1 MDILGL
7 INVPGWVLTI
17 IMILITLYLY
27 SLWYQSLWSRLGIAG
42 PRPIPFLGVLPLYMK
57 QGIAKG
63 DLQLTKTY
71 GFVVGIYQ
79 GHLPVLLVS
88 DPEMLKEIFIKDF
101 SNFTN
106 RPIPFKMAK
115 ENASG
120 VAAAYDNHWKFLR
133 STISPTFSSGKLK
146 LMVPKIQ
153 KCCTDL
159 VENIQQHSDQ
169 GEPVDMKEVC
179 GAYTMDVIASTAFGI
194 DVNSKKNPNNAFVK
208 HAKQAAL
215 GQIFKPQLLII
226 MIFPFVKNWFTVLFA
241 DKEVGEFFKSVV
253 ESASELRKKGQE
265 VYNDFLQ
272 LMLTARRDENQSEY
286 FTTGDLKEF
295 KNRGL
300 NDMEL
305 IENAVTFFIAGYD
318 TTANTLSFAC
328 YCLATN
334 KDVQDKCIEEIDNI
348 LHGESPQIEDL
359 SKLEY
364 LDRFFNEVLRLHGA
378 ALRFSREG
386 KQDIT
391 VKGVYIPKDI
401 DVSVPIYALHRNPL
415 YWPDPEKFDPDR
427 FTKENK
433 AKRPEY
439 AFVPFGIG
447 PRICIGMRL
456 ALLEAKMAL
465 VFMLQSFS
473 FSPCDKTEIPVEIE
487 LGAVIRAKNGIPL
500 KVNKRQ

>member
-1 MDILGL
+1 
-7 INVPGWVLTI
+7 
-17 IMILITLYLY
+17 
-27 SLWYQSLWSRLGIAG
+27 
-42 PRPIPFLGVLPLYMK
+42 
-57 QGIAKG
+57 
-63 DLQLTKTY
+63 
-71 GFVVGIYQ
+71 
-79 GHLPVLLVS
+79 
-88 DPEMLKEIFIKDF
+88 
-101 SNFTN
+101 
-106 RPIPFKMAK
+106 MAK

-153 KCCTDL
+153 RCCTDL

-226 MIFPFVKNWFTVLFA
+226 MIFPFVKNWFTVRFA
-241 DKEVGEFFKSVV
+241 DKEIGEFFKSVV

-415 YWPDPEKFDPDR
+415 YWPDPEKFDPD
-427 FTKENK
+427 
-433 AKRPEY
+433 
-439 AFVPFGIG
+439 
-447 PRICIGMRL
+447 
-456 ALLEAKMAL
+456 
-465 VFMLQSFS
+465 
-473 FSPCDKTEIPVEIE
+473 
-487 LGAVIRAKNGIPL
+487 
-500 KVNKRQ
+500 